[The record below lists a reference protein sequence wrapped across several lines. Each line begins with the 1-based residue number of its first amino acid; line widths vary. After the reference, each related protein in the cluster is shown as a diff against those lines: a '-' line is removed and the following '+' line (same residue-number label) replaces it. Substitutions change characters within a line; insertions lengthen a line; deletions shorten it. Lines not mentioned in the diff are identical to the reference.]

1 MLFIKE
7 DYCVCVCVCGT
18 AYVKQNSRGRQ
29 RTAVFVWEG
38 MNSSVWMMVCVCVC
52 GQHGNV
58 CRAEGVCA
66 RKKTHVWM
74 WNTILLCERESGLLC
89 MREKERVPSRLYY
102 FVMLNGWQQLRKKTA
117 LLFLIMSSEIMS
129 YLFNHPPPPE
139 RGSDYKLINQL
150 SSETKK
156 VVSSHYL

>member
-1 MLFIKE
+1 MYVGQREFVREKKHMYECEIQY
-7 DYCVCVCVCGT
+7 YCV
-18 AYVKQNSRGRQ
+18 R
-29 RTAVFVWEG
+29 
-38 MNSSVWMMVCVCVC
+38 
-52 GQHGNV
+52 
-58 CRAEGVCA
+58 
-66 RKKTHVWM
+66 
-74 WNTILLCERESGLLC
+74 EREWIIVHERKGESTEQTLLFC
-89 MREKERVPSRLYY
+89 NAEWLTTTE
-102 FVMLNGWQQLRKKTA
+102 KKTA